1 MRMPVYAHSIAYDT
15 PTKHMKKTGRAK
27 PPQLSWEDV
36 GFICEGLAFA
46 SRLLWTA
53 IRDITDEYSLGP
65 RGAWIVR
72 LVGIGDMSPLDLT
85 NVFRVG
91 RSLITA
97 ELVRLTQADLITYKK
112 SASDGRRVELALTTL
127 GRTVERRV
135 KESLTQ
141 MVTQRLSSY
150 TREDILLCGRMLRD
164 IRTPA
169 PENAAPKPRRRGT
182 PARRG

>member
-1 MRMPVYAHSIAYDT
+1 
-15 PTKHMKKTGRAK
+15 MKKTGRAN
-27 PPQLSWEDV
+27 PPLLSWEDI

-53 IRDITDEYSLGP
+53 IKDVTDEYSLGP

-72 LVGIGDMSPLDLT
+72 LVGRSDMSPLDLT
-85 NVFRVG
+85 NVFKVG

-97 ELVRLTQADLITYKK
+97 ELVRLTHAGLITYKK
-112 SASDGRRVELALTTL
+112 STSDGRRVELALTSL
-127 GRTVERRV
+127 GKTVERRI
-135 KESLTQ
+135 KESLTE

-150 TREDILLCGRMLRD
+150 KREDILLCGRMLRD

-169 PENAAPKPRRRGT
+169 PESAAPKPRRR
-182 PARRG
+182 PAAARGSSPG